1 MSVTVPNAHL
11 MEPSAFQFRVDNGAE
26 LHAEIPQ
33 AFRVAVQMMQ
43 ERCRQHKNG
52 YIKLVLDVP
61 FRPRRT
67 GPHSGSAHF
76 HGHCQTICA
85 DTGNDFEDVKM
96 ALKRRAMRRGYPA
109 QTKGDGSIRYSLV
122 DGLPLPQSERDAS
135 IEQENMLIEEAHQLA
150 AELDIRLVEYEE

>member
-61 FRPRRT
+61 FRPRT
-67 GPHSGSAHF
+67 YGPKKMKPEDPGYQSNHL
-76 HGHCQTICA
+76 HGHLAQLAIHFGYTKQEMKEIMK
-85 DTGNDFEDVKM
+85 DDVPEWPM
-96 ALKRRAMRRGYPA
+96 EKRRIGKRVKLRP
-109 QTKGDGSIRYSLV
+109 S
-122 DGLPLPQSERDAS
+122 SEADVSVEVESKA
-135 IEQENMLIEEAHQLA
+135 IEWCHMIAGEEEIE
-150 AELDIRLVEYEE
+150 LVEE